1 VTLARIRLALFVL
14 AGFAVGGVA
23 ALALFPAAREKLLP
37 QVPTVRSVG
46 QAMIGGPFELTDHTG
61 KRVSDRDYRGKYM
74 LVFFGFT
81 LCPDVCPTGLQVIAA
96 ALDKLGP
103 KAEAITPIFISLD
116 PARDTPAQLASY
128 VQSFHPRLV
137 GLTGTQAEIDAV
149 AKAYRVYAKRV
160 DDPKSTAGYTIDHST
175 FIYVMGP
182 DGSYVTHFTHAT
194 PVDAMVARLAKL
206 SAVGGS

>member
-37 QVPTVRSVG
+37 QVSTVRSVG

-81 LCPDVCPTGLQVIAA
+81 LCPDVCPTGLQAIAA

-103 KAEAITPIFISLD
+103 KAETLTPLFISLD
-116 PARDTPAQLASY
+116 PARDTPEQLASY

-149 AKAYRVYAKRV
+149 AKAYRVYSKRV

-175 FIYVMGP
+175 FVYVMGP

-194 PVDAMVARLAKL
+194 PVDAMTARLAKL
-206 SAVGGS
+206 SAPGS

>member
-1 VTLARIRLALFVL
+1 VTLAKIRVALFIL

-37 QVPTVRSVG
+37 QVSAVRSVG

-61 KRVSDRDYRGKYM
+61 KRVSDRDFRGKYM

-103 KAEAITPIFISLD
+103 KAEAITPILISLD
-116 PARDTPAQLASY
+116 PSRDTPAQLASY
-128 VQSFHPRLV
+128 VQSFHPRLI

-182 DGSYVTHFTHAT
+182 DGAYVTHFTHAT
-194 PVDAMVARLAKL
+194 PVDAMAARLAKL
-206 SAVGGS
+206 SAPGS